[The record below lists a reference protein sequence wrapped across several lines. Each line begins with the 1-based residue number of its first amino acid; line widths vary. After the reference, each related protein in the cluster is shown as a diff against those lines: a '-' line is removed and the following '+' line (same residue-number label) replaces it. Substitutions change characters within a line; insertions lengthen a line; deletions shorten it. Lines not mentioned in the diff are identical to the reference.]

1 MTLSRKIPLP
11 ESRLEVSAPPARFES
26 GRRAPGVVGRSRTD
40 RSRSIHGA
48 FAPNVNCPPNRGRS
62 RHQPLPIAHARP
74 SLVAERVN
82 DLHFGRCLPRSAPKL
97 SSEYL
102 PGTRPENDNPTPRP
116 ASESGHYS
124 RRRRALL
131 PQMTT
136 RGIQKL
142 ANVQ

>member
-62 RHQPLPIAHARP
+62 SSVNTQQP
-74 SLVAERVN
+74 
-82 DLHFGRCLPRSAPKL
+82 
-97 SSEYL
+97 
-102 PGTRPENDNPTPRP
+102 
-116 ASESGHYS
+116 
-124 RRRRALL
+124 
-131 PQMTT
+131 
-136 RGIQKL
+136 
-142 ANVQ
+142 